1 MVLKSINMAVFNI
14 AFEKMLAH
22 EGGYVNDPEDSG
34 GETYKG
40 ISRNNHKNWSGW
52 EIIDKYKN
60 KSGFPA
66 TLDKDVDLLKDVEIF
81 YWTNF
86 WLPIK
91 AYKIQNQTTA
101 DSIFDFAINAG
112 IITSVQMVQSIV
124 GVKADGIIGEQTLK
138 KLNSLDFGYFLPAFT
153 VAKIAHYIAII
164 IKRPANKKYFYGWVI
179 RALEYNE

>member
-1 MVLKSINMAVFNI
+1 MAEFKT
-14 AFEKMLAH
+14 AFQKMQNH
-22 EGGYVNDPEDSG
+22 EGGYVNDPNDQG

-40 ISRNNHKNWSGW
+40 ISRAKHKNWSGW
-52 EIIDKYKN
+52 EMVDKYKN

-86 WLPIK
+86 WLPIQ

-112 IITSVQMVQSIV
+112 IITSVQLAQSLMGDIHV
-124 GVKADGIIGEQTLK
+124 DGIIGVQTLS
-138 KLNSLDFGYFLPAFT
+138 KLNGVNPKHFQAAFT
-153 VAKIAHYIAII
+153 VGKIAYYIFII
-164 IKRPANKKYFYGWVI
+164 QKRPTNKKYLFGWVI